1 MKRTLD
7 EMETFRVYKGLGTV
21 LHRIIVHM
29 ILESSGEKRKEELQT
44 SFLESFI
51 SFWNVEFYY

>member
-44 SFLESFI
+44 SFGKFYFILEC
-51 SFWNVEFYY
+51 